1 MMCSSLIGQGI
12 RDVLLYLSDGYLF
25 GMVLWLI
32 AGGVV
37 FWTLLRLRGQWRGR
51 PKRLNWVNA
60 GLSAWM
66 VLALLTMIELY
77 FALVYDASDSFN
89 MTNVSKK
96 WFKLHVEPQQHVLKF
111 TEREGVVF
119 RDDREFPTKLGSDQ
133 RHLVFLGDSF
143 TFAQGVPDVRNRF
156 SNRVRAALEPT
167 SNGKIVV
174 SNLADAGKDL
184 FWIERL
190 LELLFAHGH
199 RIDTA
204 VYVLCLNDIETFHE
218 RHQTYYRD
226 LNQHSP
232 QFFLFRDTYFFNW
245 VYFRVRQA
253 TLPDVRGYFSFVQE
267 YYSGEPWQRMSRKL
281 DQVQQLCQ
289 SHGTDFRVV
298 VFPFLHNLGP
308 KYPFH
313 KAHQTIVEHCQSR
326 NIPVLDLE
334 PELTPFASQ
343 GLTAN
348 RFDAHP
354 NELAHRV
361 AAEAMLKNFF
371 RDFVTNGNP

>member
-1 MMCSSLIGQGI
+1 M
-12 RDVLLYLSDGYLF
+12 LLYLSDGYLL

-32 AGGVV
+32 AGGVG
-37 FWTLLRLRGQWRGR
+37 FWSLLRLRSQWRR
-51 PKRLNWVNA
+51 QPKRLKWVNG

-66 VLALLTMIELY
+66 GLALLTTIELY

-96 WFKLHVEPQQHVLKF
+96 WFKLHVERHKMEIRPGHGLMI
-111 TEREGVVF
+111 
-119 RDDREFPTKLGSDQ
+119 RDDRDFPTQLRNDQ
-133 RHLVFLGDSF
+133 RHLLFCGDSF
-143 TFAQGVPDVRNRF
+143 TFAQGVRNVRDRF

-167 SNGKIVV
+167 SNGQVVV
-174 SNLADAGKDL
+174 SNLSEAGTDL
-184 FWIERL
+184 WWVEDWL
-190 LELLFAHGH
+190 KALFDNGH

-218 RHQTYYRD
+218 RHQTYYQD
-226 LNQHSP
+226 LSRFEP
-232 QFFLFRDTYFFNW
+232 RFFLFRDTYFFNW

-253 TLPDVRGYFSFVQE
+253 TLPQVRGYFSFVQE
-267 YYSGEPWQRMSRKL
+267 YYSGEPWEKMARKL
-281 DQVQQLCQ
+281 DEMQSLCKI
-289 SHGTDFRVV
+289 HGTDFRVV

-308 KYPFH
+308 EYPFRE
-313 KAHQTIVEHCQSR
+313 AHQTIVEHCRSR
-326 NIPVLDLE
+326 KIPVFDLE

-354 NELAHRV
+354 NELAHQV
-361 AAEAMLKNFF
+361 AAEAILKNLL
-371 RDFVTNGNP
+371 RDFVPHGNP

>member
-1 MMCSSLIGQGI
+1 M
-12 RDVLLYLSDGYLF
+12 LLYLSDDYLLGIMF
-25 GMVLWLI
+25 WLI
-32 AGGVV
+32 AGGVG
-37 FWTLLRLRGQWRGR
+37 FWLLLRLRGQWRGQ
-51 PKRLNWVNA
+51 PKRLNWVHA

-66 VLALLTMIELY
+66 ALALLTSIELY

-96 WFKLHVEPQQHVLKF
+96 WFKLHVEPQQHALKF
-111 TEREGVVF
+111 SEREGVVF
-119 RDDREFPTKLGSDQ
+119 RDDREYPKKLAADQ
-133 RHLVFLGDSF
+133 RHIVFFGDSF
-143 TFAQGVPDVRNRF
+143 TFAQGVSEVRDRF
-156 SNRVRAALEPT
+156 SNRVRAAIEPE
-167 SNGKIVV
+167 SQGKILV

-184 FWIERL
+184 YWIERVM
-190 LELLFAHGH
+190 ELLFANGH
-199 RIDTA
+199 RVDTA

-218 RHQTYYRD
+218 RHQTYYQD
-226 LNQHSP
+226 LSKHSP
-232 QFFLFRDTYFFNW
+232 TFFLFRDTYFFNW

-253 TLPDVRGYFSFVQE
+253 TLPQVRGYFADMAE
-267 YYSGEPWQRMSRKL
+267 YYSGEPWQRMSQKL
-281 DQVQQLCQ
+281 DRVQQLCKAN
-289 SHGTDFRVV
+289 GTDFRVV

-308 KYPFH
+308 DYPFH
-313 KAHQTIVEHCQSR
+313 AAHQKIVEYCRSR

-361 AAEAMLKNFF
+361 AAEGVLKNLL
-371 RDFVTNGNP
+371 RDFTPHGNP

>member
-1 MMCSSLIGQGI
+1 M
-12 RDVLLYLSDGYLF
+12 LLYLSDGYLL
-25 GMVLWLI
+25 GMALWLI
-32 AGGVV
+32 VGGVA
-37 FWTLLRLRGQWRGR
+37 FWLLLRLRGQWRGQ

-66 VLALLTMIELY
+66 VLALLTTIELY

-96 WFKLHVEPQQHVLKF
+96 WFKLHVERHRFEIRPG
-111 TEREGVVF
+111 EGLMI
-119 RDDREFPTKLGSDQ
+119 RDDRDYPTRLSKDQ
-133 RHLVFLGDSF
+133 RHLVFFGDSF
-143 TFAQGVPDVRNRF
+143 TFAQGVPNVRDRF
-156 SNRVRAALEPT
+156 SNRVRAALEPA
-167 SNGKIVV
+167 SNGRVVV
-174 SNLADAGKDL
+174 SNLSDAGTDL
-184 FWIERL
+184 YWTEGIL
-190 LELLFAHGH
+190 KVLFENGH
-199 RIDTA
+199 RVNTA

-226 LNQHSP
+226 LSKHSP
-232 QFFLFRDTYFFNW
+232 TFFLFRDTYFFNW

-267 YYSGEPWQRMSRKL
+267 YYSGEPWQRMSQKL
-281 DQVQQLCQ
+281 DQMQKLCQ
-289 SHGTDFRVV
+289 ANRTDFRVV

-308 KYPFH
+308 EYPFRE
-313 KAHQTIVEHCQSR
+313 AHRKIVEHCQSR
-326 NIPVLDLE
+326 EIPVLDLE
-334 PELTPFASQ
+334 PELTPFAAQ

-361 AAEAMLKNFF
+361 AAEAMLKNLL
-371 RDFVTNGNP
+371 RDFETHGNP

>member
-1 MMCSSLIGQGI
+1 M
-12 RDVLLYLSDGYLF
+12 LLYLSDGYLL
-25 GMVLWLI
+25 GMALWLI
-32 AGGVV
+32 AGGVG
-37 FWTLLRLRGQWRGR
+37 FWLLLRLRGQWRGQ

-66 VLALLTMIELY
+66 VLALLTTIELY

-96 WFKLHVEPQQHVLKF
+96 WFNLHVKRHRFEIRPG
-111 TEREGVVF
+111 EGLMI
-119 RDDREFPTKLGSDQ
+119 RDDRDYPTRLSKDQ
-133 RHLVFLGDSF
+133 RHLVFFGDSF
-143 TFAQGVPDVRNRF
+143 TFAQGVPNVRDRF
-156 SNRVRAALEPT
+156 SNRVRAALEPA
-167 SNGKIVV
+167 SNGRVVV
-174 SNLADAGKDL
+174 SNLSDAGTDL
-184 FWIERL
+184 YWTEGILKVL
-190 LELLFAHGH
+190 LENGH
-199 RIDTA
+199 RVNTA

-218 RHQTYYRD
+218 RHQTYYQD
-226 LNQHSP
+226 LSKHSP
-232 QFFLFRDTYFFNW
+232 TFFLFRDTYFFNW

-281 DQVQQLCQ
+281 DQVQRLCKA
-289 SHGTDFRVV
+289 HGTDFRVV

-308 KYPFH
+308 EYPFRE
-313 KAHQTIVEHCQSR
+313 AHQKIVEHCQSR
-326 NIPVLDLE
+326 QIPVLDLE

-361 AAEAMLKNFF
+361 AAEAMLKNLLA
-371 RDFVTNGNP
+371 DFVPNGNP